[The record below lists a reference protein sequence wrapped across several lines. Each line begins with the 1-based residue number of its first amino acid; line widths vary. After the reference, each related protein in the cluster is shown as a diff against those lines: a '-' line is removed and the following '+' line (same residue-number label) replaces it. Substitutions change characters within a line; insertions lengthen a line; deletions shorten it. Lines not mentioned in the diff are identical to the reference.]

1 VEEQALARRGGL
13 GRGLEALIP
22 TETAEQSRKR
32 LLRIIDAD
40 GDLVGDDP
48 GLDPELYQQMYRG
61 MVLARALDRR
71 MLALQRQGRLGTYA
85 MLEGQEAVQIGS
97 ALALKPDD
105 FVFPS
110 YREHAV
116 QVTRGLPIEVLL
128 AYWKGLPNVGWD
140 LEKYRTGIVAVPI
153 ATQLPH
159 AVGYSYVT
167 KLRGE
172 DTVTAVY
179 FGDGATSEADFH
191 AGMNFAGVWKT
202 PTVFIC
208 SNNLYAISVPY
219 EKQTASE
226 TIAQKAAAY
235 GFDGFRVDGMDPIA
249 MYLATRIA
257 VRRARKGQGPT
268 LIEAMTYRY
277 GPHATADDPTR
288 YRSGEE
294 EQKWKNRDPIER
306 LRRFLENQG
315 EWNEGVGEKVS
326 QETADLVDAAI
337 TAIESE
343 PVPGRDDAIRHGFH
357 RIPGHVVDQLHSMQM
372 AHGEAPTSFGEEEI
386 WSIGRDEPATGP
398 TESWTM
404 ADAIN
409 AALDQ
414 AMDRDP
420 DVIVLGEDVG
430 ISGGVFRITDGLQAR
445 YGEGRVI
452 DTPLNESG
460 IVGTAIGMALAG
472 ARPVAEIQF
481 EGFVYPAFD
490 QIVSH
495 LGRFRY
501 RTRGNSHVPVV
512 VRFPSGAG
520 IAAHEHHCDSPEAY
534 FVHAPGLVVICPSTP
549 TDAKGLLAAAIES
562 DDPVIFL
569 EPKVLY
575 RSGREDVPVEH
586 FTLPIGRAR
595 VRRAGTDLTLVTYG
609 GMVPVALEAASRVDA
624 SVEVIDLRTLFPWD
638 RETVLESVAR
648 TGRLLLVQEPQGSA
662 GVAAEVAAVV
672 AEKALYTLQ
681 GPIVRVTGF
690 DVPWPQFAIEK
701 HALIDAERVI
711 AGIEEALHN

>member
-1 VEEQALARRGGL
+1 LARRGGL

-32 LLRIIDAD
+32 LLRIIDAE

-48 GLDPELYQQMYRG
+48 GLDPELYQQMYRR
-61 MVLARALDRR
+61 MVLARSLDRR

-116 QVTRGLPIEVLL
+116 EVTRGLPIEVLL
-128 AYWKGLPNVGWD
+128 AYWKGLPNAGWD
-140 LEKYRTGIVAVPI
+140 LDKYRAGIVTVPI

-288 YRSGEE
+288 YRSREE
-294 EQKWKNRDPIER
+294 EQKWKQRDPIER
-306 LRRFLENQG
+306 LRRFLENRG
-315 EWNEGVGEKVS
+315 EWDERVGEKVS
-326 QETADLVDAAI
+326 QETADQVEAAI
-337 TAIESE
+337 ASIEAE
-343 PVPGRDDAIRHGFH
+343 PLPGRDDAIRHGFH
-357 RIPGHVVDQLHSMQM
+357 RIPGHVVDQLHSMQK
-372 AHGEAPTSFGEEEI
+372 AHGEELTSFGKEEI
-386 WSIGRDEPATGP
+386 WSIGHDEPVTGP

-414 AMDRDP
+414 AMERDP

-430 ISGGVFRITDGLQAR
+430 TSGGVFRITDGLQAR

-460 IVGTAIGMALAG
+460 IVGTAVGMALAG

-501 RTRGNSHVPVV
+501 RTRGNSSVPVV

-520 IAAHEHHCDSPEAY
+520 IGAHEHHCDSPEAY

-549 TDAKGLLAAAIES
+549 TDAKGLLAAALEG

-575 RSGREDVPVEH
+575 RAGREDVPVEH

-595 VRRAGTDLTLVTYG
+595 IRRPGTDLTLVTYG
-609 GMVPVALEAASRVDA
+609 GMVPVALEATSQVDA

-638 RETVLESVAR
+638 RETVLESVAK

-672 AEKALYTLQ
+672 AEKALYQLQ

-690 DVPWPQFAIEK
+690 DVPWPQFAIER
-701 HALIDAERVI
+701 HALIDSQRVI
-711 AGIEEALHN
+711 AGIEEALNN

>member
-1 VEEQALARRGGL
+1 LARRGGL

-40 GDLVGDDP
+40 GGLVGDDP
-48 GLDPELYQQMYRG
+48 GLDPDLYQQMYRR

-116 QVTRGLPIEVLL
+116 QVTRGLPIETLL

-140 LEKYRTGIVAVPI
+140 MDKYRTGIVTVPI

-167 KLRGE
+167 KLRGA

-179 FGDGATSEADFH
+179 FGDGATSEGDFH

-288 YRSGEE
+288 YRTREE
-294 EQKWKNRDPIER
+294 EQKWKQRDPIER
-306 LRRFLENQG
+306 LRRFLESRG
-315 EWNEGVGEKVS
+315 EWDERVGEKVA
-326 QETADLVDAAI
+326 QETADQVEAAI
-337 TAIESE
+337 TAIEAE
-343 PVPGRDDAIRHGFH
+343 PLPGRDDAIRHGFH
-357 RIPGHVVDQLHSMQM
+357 RIPAHVVDQLHAMQK
-372 AHGEAPTSFGEEEI
+372 AHGEDPTSFSEEEV
-386 WSIGRDEPATGP
+386 WNIGHDSAATGP

-414 AMDRDP
+414 AMERDP

-430 ISGGVFRITDGLQAR
+430 ISGGVFRITEGLQTE

-452 DTPLNESG
+452 DTPLSESG
-460 IVGTAIGMALAG
+460 IVGTAVGMALAG

-501 RTRGNSHVPVV
+501 RTRGNSSVPVV

-520 IAAHEHHCDSPEAY
+520 IGAHEHHCDSPEAY
-534 FVHAPGLVVICPSTP
+534 FVHAPGLVVVCPSTP
-549 TDAKGLLAAAIES
+549 TDAKGLMAAALEGE
-562 DDPVIFL
+562 DPVIFL

-575 RSGREDVPVEH
+575 REGREDVPIEH

-595 VRRAGTDLTLVTYG
+595 IRREGTDLTLVTYG
-609 GMVPVALEAASRVDA
+609 GMVPVALDAAERAEA

-638 RETVLESVAR
+638 RETVLQSVAK

-672 AEKALYTLQ
+672 AERALYDLQ
-681 GPIVRVTGF
+681 GPIIRITGF
-690 DVPWPQFAIEK
+690 DAPWPQFAIEK

-711 AGIEEALHN
+711 AGIEEALRI